1 MDSIQVV
8 SENDELELSNLIDIN
23 FEISFFLKDYYDILW
38 VFLLNNLE
46 ESCRS

>member
-23 FEISFFLKDYYDILW
+23 FEIIFLKKIIMIFSGY
-38 VFLLNNLE
+38 F
-46 ESCRS
+46 C

>member
-23 FEISFFLKDYYDILW
+23 FEIIFFKKIIMIFSGY
-38 VFLLNNLE
+38 F
-46 ESCRS
+46 C